1 MYRLFRDATRYVDG
15 HHTKDLFA
23 LNRDLKKVSNIF
35 DKRRNISWKSGAQ
48 LLSTKYFCSCSLQVI
63 VVDWNENT
71 VAANRDNALIL
82 KKWEGDNTD
91 RQLIGLTQLL
101 QGIF

>member
-35 DKRRNISWKSGAQ
+35 DNEFFPEKLTIISPEPNCLAVNISV
-48 LLSTKYFCSCSLQVI
+48 LVLCRL
-63 VVDWNENT
+63 
-71 VAANRDNALIL
+71 
-82 KKWEGDNTD
+82 
-91 RQLIGLTQLL
+91 
-101 QGIF
+101 

>member
-35 DKRRNISWKSGAQ
+35 DKRRIFPENPEPNCLTLNISV
-48 LLSTKYFCSCSLQVI
+48 LVLCRL
-63 VVDWNENT
+63 
-71 VAANRDNALIL
+71 
-82 KKWEGDNTD
+82 
-91 RQLIGLTQLL
+91 
-101 QGIF
+101 

>member
-1 MYRLFRDATRYVDG
+1 MI
-15 HHTKDLFA
+15 KDEFFPE
-23 LNRDLKKVSNIF
+23 N
-35 DKRRNISWKSGAQ
+35 GAQ

>member
-1 MYRLFRDATRYVDG
+1 MI
-15 HHTKDLFA
+15 KDE
-23 LNRDLKKVSNIF
+23 IF
-35 DKRRNISWKSGAQ
+35 PEKISPEPQ
-48 LLSTKYFCSCSLQVI
+48 LLSTKYFCSFSLQVI

>member
-35 DKRRNISWKSGAQ
+35 DKRRIISPEPNCLAVNISV
-48 LLSTKYFCSCSLQVI
+48 LVLCRL
-63 VVDWNENT
+63 
-71 VAANRDNALIL
+71 
-82 KKWEGDNTD
+82 
-91 RQLIGLTQLL
+91 
-101 QGIF
+101 

>member
-35 DKRRNISWKSGAQ
+35 DRRRIIISPEPNCLAVNIS
-48 LLSTKYFCSCSLQVI
+48 
-63 VVDWNENT
+63 
-71 VAANRDNALIL
+71 IL
-82 KKWEGDNTD
+82 VLC
-91 RQLIGLTQLL
+91 RL
-101 QGIF
+101 

>member
-1 MYRLFRDATRYVDG
+1 M
-15 HHTKDLFA
+15 
-23 LNRDLKKVSNIF
+23 
-35 DKRRNISWKSGAQ
+35 
-48 LLSTKYFCSCSLQVI
+48 LSTKYFCSCSLQVI